1 MKNRFII
8 ITGLLLLQF
17 GFGNAQPHFKGGDS
31 ELAYFLKENLVYPEY
46 SRQNCIS
53 GTIQVSFN
61 VDGAGKLHNV
71 KIYKGMGIDLDDEAI
86 RVLKLTSGKWIVSAG
101 TDPNANLVIPI
112 TFNADDTRCRESGNT
127 DMGTAIEAYKAR
139 EALVAAVTN
148 YYSNKYQGKAD
159 TTKEDQIIA
168 LKEQL
173 GFDDDFAGRIVKQAN
188 RKLKE
193 GDKDGACED
202 WLFVRNIGSTKADSM
217 LAKYCY

>member
-1 MKNRFII
+1 MKYRFII

-17 GFGNAQPHFKGGDS
+17 GLVNAQPHFKGGDNALS
-31 ELAYFLKENLVYPEY
+31 YFLKDNLVYPEY

-61 VDGAGKLHNV
+61 VDREGKLHHI

-86 RVLKLTSGKWIVSAG
+86 RVLKLTSGKWIVPADS
-101 TDPNANLVIPI
+101 DPDANLVIPI
-112 TFNADDTRCRESGNT
+112 TFNVDDTRCRESGNT
-127 DMGTAIEAYKAR
+127 DMGAAIEAYKAR

-193 GDKDGACED
+193 GDKEGACED
-202 WLFVRNIGSTKADSM
+202 WLFVRNIGSSKADDM
-217 LAKYCY
+217 LAKYCH